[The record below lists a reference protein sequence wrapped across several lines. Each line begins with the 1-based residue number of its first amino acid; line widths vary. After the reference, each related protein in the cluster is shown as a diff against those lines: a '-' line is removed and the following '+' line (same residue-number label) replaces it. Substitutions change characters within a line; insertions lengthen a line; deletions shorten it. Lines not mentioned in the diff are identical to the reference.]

1 MVRGTMRKNY
11 MRRMRVAMT
20 LCEIRRKK
28 GCRKTAETVDPQS
41 DEKKRAKGMTWLAP
55 ASSSVRTDVS
65 LILVRSFAELFLRQN

>member
-11 MRRMRVAMT
+11 MRRMRVAVT

-41 DEKKRAKGMTWLAP
+41 DEKGMTWLAP